1 MVMILIYK
9 RNTSILSWAAF
20 PRKHYGLIM
29 VSAFLHPFA
38 KPTRTDFRTLV
49 RGQGAVV
56 YDNQGNQY
64 IDGMASLWYCAVGH
78 GRSDMAESIAR
89 QAGTLAAYS
98 TFDPFTNEPAEQLAE
113 KLVSIGPMTDARVFF
128 TSSGSEAVDTAM
140 KLARLAHV
148 QAGHPERTLIISR
161 QRGYHGTAYG
171 GTSAQGIPPNRDGYG
186 PLVGD
191 VEQVPADDIEA
202 LATVMSQRGNTIAAI
217 LVEPLQGAGGVF
229 PPTEGYL
236 EGVRRLCDQHGAFL
250 IFDEV
255 ISGFGRLGT
264 WFAAH
269 KYNVRPDM
277 VTFAKAVTSGYQPL
291 GGVFVGPAVRQPL
304 EADPAFFLRT
314 GFTYSGH
321 PTACAAAL
329 TNIEILE
336 REDLLNR
343 SLHIG
348 KRLSTGLQ
356 ALADD
361 GMVAAIR
368 GDGSVWAVSHHP
380 HNDPVVIRDRM
391 MNLGVITRAI
401 GADANTFCPPFVI
414 SDAQIDQ
421 IIDVLAVALK
431 AN

>member
-1 MVMILIYK
+1 
-9 RNTSILSWAAF
+9 
-20 PRKHYGLIM
+20 M

-113 KLVSIGPMTDARVFF
+113 KLVSIGPMPDARVFF
-128 TSSGSEAVDTAM
+128 TSSGSESVDTAM

-171 GTSAQGIPPNRDGYG
+171 GTSAQGIPPNREGYG

-191 VEQVPADDIEA
+191 VIQVPADDVEA
-202 LATVMSQRGNTIAAI
+202 LATLMSQRGDTIAAVLI
-217 LVEPLQGAGGVF
+217 EPLQGAGGVF

-236 EGVRRLCDQHGAFL
+236 ESVRRLCDQHGAFL
-250 IFDEV
+250 IYDEV

-291 GGVFVGPAVRQPL
+291 GGVFVGPAVRQSL
-304 EADPAFFLRT
+304 EADPSFFLRT

-336 REDLLNR
+336 REDMLNR

-391 MNLGVITRAI
+391 MDLGVITRAI
-401 GADANTFCPPFVI
+401 GTDANTFCPSFVI

-421 IIDVLAVALK
+421 IIDVLATALK

>member
-1 MVMILIYK
+1 
-9 RNTSILSWAAF
+9 
-20 PRKHYGLIM
+20 M

-38 KPTRTDFRTLV
+38 KPPSTDFRTLV

-113 KLVSIGPMTDARVFF
+113 KLVSIGPMKDARVFF
-128 TSSGSEAVDTAM
+128 TSSGSESVDTAM

-161 QRGYHGTAYG
+161 KRGYHGTAYG
-171 GTSAQGIPPNRDGYG
+171 GTSAQGIPPNREGYG

-191 VEQVPADDIEA
+191 VIQVPADDVEA
-202 LATVMSQRGNTIAAI
+202 LATLMSQRGVTIAAV

-236 EGVRRLCDQHGAFL
+236 ESVRRLCDQHGAFL
-250 IFDEV
+250 IYDEV

-264 WFAAH
+264 WFAAQ

-336 REDLLNR
+336 REDMLNR

-356 ALADD
+356 SLADD

-391 MNLGVITRAI
+391 MDLGVITRAI
-401 GADANTFCPPFVI
+401 GADANTFCPSFVI

-421 IIDVLAVALK
+421 IIDVLATALK

>member
-1 MVMILIYK
+1 MILIYEN
-9 RNTSILSWAAF
+9 NTLDHSSATL
-20 PRKHYGLIM
+20 PCTNYGLIM

-113 KLVSIGPMTDARVFF
+113 KLVSIGPMPDARVFF
-128 TSSGSEAVDTAM
+128 TSSGSESVDTAM

-171 GTSAQGIPPNRDGYG
+171 GTSAQGIPPNREGYG

-191 VEQVPADDIEA
+191 VIQVPADDVEA
-202 LATVMSQRGNTIAAI
+202 LATLMSQRGDTIAAVLI
-217 LVEPLQGAGGVF
+217 EPLQGAGGVF

-236 EGVRRLCDQHGAFL
+236 ESVRRLCDQHGAFL
-250 IFDEV
+250 IYDEV

-264 WFAAH
+264 WFAAQ

-336 REDLLNR
+336 REDMLNR

-356 ALADD
+356 SLADD

-380 HNDPVVIRDRM
+380 HNDPVIIRDRM

-421 IIDVLAVALK
+421 IIDVLATALK
-431 AN
+431 SN